1 MLAVAQ
7 GSCKAGHL
15 HRWENQG
22 LPSTSRQR
30 AVRSPFPEGGTS
42 MTQAMI
48 KTAHRPSWIDLSSN
62 DASGSRAFYSR
73 LFDWK
78 VDVNPDPQYGGY
90 GRATVHGRDAAG
102 ITPTQSEDQPTA
114 WNFYIHTDDADETAR
129 A

>member
-1 MLAVAQ
+1 
-7 GSCKAGHL
+7 
-15 HRWENQG
+15 
-22 LPSTSRQR
+22 
-30 AVRSPFPEGGTS
+30 

-102 ITPTQSEDQPTA
+102 ITPTQSIATWRSRGNIPLAISVWIKRASCVTLAKNRRCSSARRPT
-114 WNFYIHTDDADETAR
+114 
-129 A
+129 